1 MNDNDLIVNS
11 VIAWSSYPKL
21 LVRDGKGW
29 RNAANNQAVS
39 LHPSSVN
46 KGLPTNA
53 PSTTTTRYLSFYHI
67 MQSGSGKAYH
77 AHETSPVEAFA
88 VALACGEAEF
98 RMYAGVVL
106 LDGHRF
112 KFKVDGW
119 RQMLALKVLR
129 AKVVEM
135 VAARMKAPGKEMM
148 GEDGFWW
155 EVWKRVFVR
164 EREV

>member
-1 MNDNDLIVNS
+1 
-11 VIAWSSYPKL
+11 
-21 LVRDGKGW
+21 
-29 RNAANNQAVS
+29 
-39 LHPSSVN
+39 
-46 KGLPTNA
+46 
-53 PSTTTTRYLSFYHI
+53 
-67 MQSGSGKAYH
+67 MQSGSGKAYN

-88 VALACGEAEF
+88 IALACGDAEF

-135 VAARMKAPGKEMM
+135 LAGMMKTPGREM
-148 GEDGFWW
+148 GEHGFWW
-155 EVWKRVFVR
+155 DIWRKVFVR
-164 EREV
+164 GRGLGNNL